1 MNLNIDNSRSYK
13 TEANLV
19 KALAAMGVDDTW
31 RKIVVCNREGRFTA
45 IFPLGANSPCDQG
58 IINICGMAHRG
69 FMVVG

>member
-19 KALAAMGVDDTW
+19 KALEALGLDDTW
-31 RKIVVCNREGRFTA
+31 RKIVVRNREGRFTA
-45 IFPLGANSPCDQG
+45 IFPVSQNLSNVNVCD
-58 IINICGMAHRG
+58 MAHHG

>member
-1 MNLNIDNSRSYK
+1 MNINIDNSRSYK

-19 KALAAMGVDDTW
+19 KALSAIGVDDTW

-45 IFPLGANSPCDQG
+45 IFPVAQNPGNVNVLGL
-58 IINICGMAHRG
+58 AHRG